1 MTDPGNPESKGYDPQ
16 APKVMRP
23 RQPVLDEPLDGVPA
37 GGEEEAG
44 TPGPGSDV
52 SPGAS
57 EPTLDATQELKPASD
72 PTPQEV
78 RLGVQPPSSAAEKR
92 SPYFPHGIYENAR
105 KVEAYY
111 GRGRPEEVQEE
122 EAPAKA
128 AANGGARGKPAARWL
143 ILLFAGLMILAL
155 LLLALTEGISLG
167 FF

>member
-23 RQPVLDEPLDGVPA
+23 RRPVLDEPLEDVPA
-37 GGEEEAG
+37 GGQEEA
-44 TPGPGSDV
+44 D
-52 SPGAS
+52 SPGLDVLHDAP

-72 PTPQEV
+72 PAPQEV
-78 RLGVQPPSSAAEKR
+78 WLGVQPPSSAAEKR
-92 SPYFPHGIYENAR
+92 SPYFPHGIYEDAR

-128 AANGGARGKPAARWL
+128 AANGRARGKPAARWL
-143 ILLFAGLMILAL
+143 ILLFAALMILAL
-155 LLLALTEGISLG
+155 LLLALTEGIPLG